1 MKLRINRIMPT
12 LAAFMLCLCAL
23 GILEM
28 SIGTGAPNLN
38 AQTQE
43 KVFVPSA
50 RLVFRAL
57 DSLSKSQVSWK
68 GLSSYSKTSTYNSR
82 YLISLNLG
90 SRVSDAFVASQ
101 AKDDNN
107 FLQMALTMSELSAK
121 LGVDIDASLNQ
132 KMLDLVKAS
141 NWTEVRTIL
150 DKQQEETK
158 RKLNRLDRDA
168 SVLVVVGGWLEGLHV
183 TAKALSNNYNA
194 GATSILANPKLIDYL
209 ISELG
214 NVSQGA
220 KNNSTVRKLS
230 PQLSE
235 LKNLVNVE
243 KGKPIPQESVKKI
256 VSISGALIKEVENS
270 KD

>member
-1 MKLRINRIMPT
+1 MKRSSNIART
-12 LAAFMLCLCAL
+12 LAAFVLAVLATGIVELL
-23 GILEM
+23 GASPL
-28 SIGTGAPNLN
+28 S

-68 GLSSYSKTSTYNSR
+68 NLSTYSKTSTYNSR
-82 YLISLNLG
+82 YLIALNLG

-107 FLQMALTMSELSAK
+107 FLQMALTMGELSAK
-121 LGVDIDASLNQ
+121 LGVEVDASLNQ
-132 KMLDLVKAS
+132 KMLDLVKAA
-141 NWTEVRTIL
+141 NWTEVRNML

-168 SVLVVVGGWLEGLHV
+168 SVLVVVGGWLEGLHA

-194 GATSILANPKLIDYL
+194 GATTILANPKLIDYL

-214 NVSQGA
+214 NVSQAA
-220 KNNSTVRKLS
+220 KNNGTVRKLG
-230 PQLSE
+230 PQLTE
-235 LKNLVNVE
+235 IKNLVNVE
-243 KGKPIPQESVKKI
+243 KGKPIAQENVKKI
-256 VSISGALIKEVENS
+256 VTIASGLIKEIENS